1 MKSLLL
7 VIGFINFSPVAPFFG
22 LNVQGGFKTETDIST
37 AALAITKPFASLKT
51 PIANLNK
58 SLPLSTVTLDDA
70 AMGITFLYNGL
81 VGPIDS
87 FVQVIA
93 DCALDKSTFSTFLFD
108 RIFVTLFVAEQFL
121 DDTAQYLSM
130 VVAFSP
136 TTGGDIKAQFG
147 EIEVIVHDLS
157 STMGV
162 FEEAV
167 ASIRSN
173 AQITPNTIYSVLNKY
188 RLANLIGALDAFSYQ
203 MNILKG
209 QMADVISIIM
219 TADGFMSSYTTTLT
233 SAFASLDTSL
243 SNSYNTITNAG
254 SAFVKQIFS
263 TVTQLSTTV
272 DSFQNQIR
280 AFTDDIIKPNS
291 TAIISLTNEHTFFY
305 NYFMDVLRPNSEE
318 EFNSVAYMITD
329 AVQTA
334 AKDILY
340 NAYQTL
346 NNAMRNLPA
355 TASTCVNT
363 YLTPM
368 VNSLSSN
375 IPTMGSCLNLVDPSS
390 VANDQTALLN
400 KLLADRLSYVTA
412 WTNAIRGVTSNS
424 AASVRKTATLKL
436 LTETP
441 SGNIDVHQPALAT
454 SYSIFAQ
461 LVSNFNSRQN
471 RVIMCLTLKGVDL
484 SAMVISASNG
494 YFGCIRG
501 Y

>member
-1 MKSLLL
+1 
-7 VIGFINFSPVAPFFG
+7 
-22 LNVQGGFKTETDIST
+22 
-37 AALAITKPFASLKT
+37 
-51 PIANLNK
+51 
-58 SLPLSTVTLDDA
+58 
-70 AMGITFLYNGL
+70 
-81 VGPIDS
+81 
-87 FVQVIA
+87 
-93 DCALDKSTFSTFLFD
+93 
-108 RIFVTLFVAEQFL
+108 
-121 DDTAQYLSM
+121 
-130 VVAFSP
+130 
-136 TTGGDIKAQFG
+136 
-147 EIEVIVHDLS
+147 
-157 STMGV
+157 
-162 FEEAV
+162 
-167 ASIRSN
+167 
-173 AQITPNTIYSVLNKY
+173 
-188 RLANLIGALDAFSYQ
+188 
-203 MNILKG
+203 
-209 QMADVISIIM
+209 MADVISIIM

-329 AVQTA
+329 SVQTA

-368 VNSLSSN
+368 VNSISSN
-375 IPTMGSCLNLVDPSS
+375 IPTMRSCLNLVDPTS

-400 KLLADRLSYVTA
+400 KLLADRLSYVTV
-412 WTNAIRGVTSNS
+412 WTNAISGVTSNS

-461 LVSNFNSRQN
+461 LVSNFNSHQN